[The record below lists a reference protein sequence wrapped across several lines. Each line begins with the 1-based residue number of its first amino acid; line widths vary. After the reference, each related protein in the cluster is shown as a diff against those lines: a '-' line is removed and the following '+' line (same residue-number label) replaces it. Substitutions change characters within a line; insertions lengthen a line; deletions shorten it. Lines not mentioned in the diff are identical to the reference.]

1 MAKGILSMIFALV
14 FFAAG
19 YINGDM
25 KAPVETV
32 QELVSESAVSELDVY
47 MESVKAQSD
56 AIKVSL
62 EQDPLTQMDMNEKSQ
77 ELYLLWNAAME
88 HLLAEAGHVLPD
100 EEFAEL
106 SQAQRIWL
114 SEKESAV
121 QAAGKEFEGGSIYAM
136 VVNGEAAALTEARVY
151 ELYEMLKQPG
161 MQ

>member
-1 MAKGILSMIFALV
+1 MAKSILSMIFALV

-32 QELVSESAVSELDVY
+32 RELVSESAVSELDVY

-77 ELYLLWNAAME
+77 ELYQLWNAAME

-106 SQAQRIWL
+106 SRVQRIWL

>member
-1 MAKGILSMIFALV
+1 
-14 FFAAG
+14 
-19 YINGDM
+19 
-25 KAPVETV
+25 
-32 QELVSESAVSELDVY
+32 
-47 MESVKAQSD
+47 
-56 AIKVSL
+56 
-62 EQDPLTQMDMNEKSQ
+62 
-77 ELYLLWNAAME
+77 ME
-88 HLLAEAGHVLPD
+88 HLLAEAGHVLPE

-136 VVNGEAAALTEARVY
+136 VVNGEAAVLTEARVY